1 MTGGGEAGRPGAAP
15 GDGIEMRRLA
25 THAEYVAAVALQRET
40 WGEQFDEVVPATMM
54 QVVQKVGG
62 VAAGA
67 FTGDGRLVGFVFG
80 ITGVRDGRL
89 VHWSDML
96 AVRPEA
102 RDAGLGRRLKHFQ
115 RDLLRPVGVETIYW
129 SFDPLVARNAF
140 LNLERLGARV
150 DEYVVD
156 MYGPTTGSPVHDAI
170 GTDRFVVAWDL
181 AAAARD
187 RADVAN
193 ASRAPSDEITWAD
206 TPIVNAPAPSGG
218 SPEHRPPIEAP
229 ALRVLIPADIHAVI
243 RADPAAAAA
252 WRAATR
258 RAFTH
263 YLSHGWRVCGVER
276 DDGGARYRLWRG

>member
-1 MTGGGEAGRPGAAP
+1 MSDAAGAAR
-15 GDGIEMRRLA
+15 GARDGIELRRLA
-25 THAEYVAAVALQRET
+25 TQEEYAAAVALQRET
-40 WGEQFDEVVPATMM
+40 WGDQFDELVPTTMM

-67 FTGDGRLVGFVFG
+67 FADGRLVGFVFG
-80 ITGVRDGRL
+80 ITGVRRGRL

-115 RDLLRPVGVETIYW
+115 RELLREIDVQTMYW
-129 SFDPLVARNAF
+129 SYDPLVARNAF

-156 MYGPTTGSPVHDAI
+156 MYGTSTGSPVHDVI

-181 AAAARD
+181 AEERVEGGGRAAD
-187 RADVAN
+187 S
-193 ASRAPSDEITWAD
+193 ASWDES
-206 TPIVNAPAPSGG
+206 PIVNAPAKAGG
-218 SPEHRPPIEAP
+218 PPAERPLLDAP
-229 ALRVLIPADIHAVI
+229 ALRVQIPADVHALIV
-243 RADPAAAAA
+243 ADPATAAA
-252 WRAATR
+252 WRTTTR

-263 YLSHGWRVCGVER
+263 YLPRGWSVVGVER
-276 DDGGARYRLWRG
+276 RGDGALYRLLSP

>member
-1 MTGGGEAGRPGAAP
+1 MSGAEAAGTDGRAP
-15 GDGIEMRRLA
+15 DDGIQLRRLA
-25 THAEYVAAVALQRET
+25 TREEYAAAVELQRET
-40 WGEQFDEVVPATMM
+40 WGEQFDEVVPTTMM

-67 FTGDGRLVGFVFG
+67 FAADGRLVGFVFG

-96 AVRPEA
+96 AVRPES

-115 RDLLRPVGVETIYW
+115 RDLLRPIGVETLYW
-129 SFDPLVARNAF
+129 SYDPLVARNAF

-181 AAAARD
+181 VARPGETPRAAPGEEMWGGSP
-187 RADVAN
+187 V
-193 ASRAPSDEITWAD
+193 
-206 TPIVNAPAPSGG
+206 VNAPASPGG
-218 SPEHRPPIEAP
+218 RPVDRPPGEDR
-229 ALRVLIPADIHAVI
+229 ALRVMIPADIHALI
-243 RADPAAAAA
+243 RQDPVAAAA
-252 WRAATR
+252 WRATTR

-263 YLSHGWRVCGVER
+263 HLARGWRVVGLER
-276 DDGGARYRLWRG
+276 DDAGARYRMWRDW

>member
-1 MTGGGEAGRPGAAP
+1 MSGGGEAGRAGVGP
-15 GDGIEMRRLA
+15 GDGVELRRLA
-25 THAEYVAAVALQRET
+25 TREEYDAAVALQRET
-40 WGEQFDEVVPATMM
+40 WGEQFDEVVPTTMM

-67 FTGDGRLVGFVFG
+67 FTGDGRLLGFVFG

-115 RDLLRPVGVETIYW
+115 RDLLRPIGVETILW

-181 AAAARD
+181 VAHPARSPRDPVDDAAWS
-187 RADVAN
+187 
-193 ASRAPSDEITWAD
+193 AS
-206 TPIVNAPAPSGG
+206 PIVNEPAVPDGL
-218 SPEHRPPIEAP
+218 PTARPPIDLR
-229 ALRVLIPADIHAVI
+229 ALRVTIPADIHAVI
-243 RADPAAAAA
+243 RRDPGAAAV
-252 WRAATR
+252 WRATTR
-258 RAFTH
+258 HAFTH
-263 YLSHGWRVCGVER
+263 YLAHGWRVCGIER
-276 DDGGARYRLWRG
+276 DDDGARYRLWRD